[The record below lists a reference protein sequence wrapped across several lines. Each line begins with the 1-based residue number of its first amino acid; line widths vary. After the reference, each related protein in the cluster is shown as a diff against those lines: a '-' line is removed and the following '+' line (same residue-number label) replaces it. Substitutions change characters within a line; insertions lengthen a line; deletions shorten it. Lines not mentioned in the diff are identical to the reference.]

1 MMRLIAYTW
10 MQFNHDNSSN
20 DRTVKSLFSSYNH
33 KPPAEIDGTEKKFSG
48 CGEEKKRIQMERF
61 KRFANEMRCWS
72 TADMKKAF
80 FKKTLHQL
88 LMMVVLKL

>member
-1 MMRLIAYTW
+1 
-10 MQFNHDNSSN
+10 
-20 DRTVKSLFSSYNH
+20 
-33 KPPAEIDGTEKKFSG
+33 
-48 CGEEKKRIQMERF
+48 MERF
-61 KRFANEMRCWS
+61 KRFADEMRFWS